1 MYHGFCVFMF
11 VCMFGASVRTNFLP
25 VNPLLEMQSN
35 WKSHACI
42 LGISACVCVCVICVC
57 ACVYTYVLS
66 RSLRVFVCECARVC
80 AVVLRSGHSVA
91 GQEGRD
97 NACTYF
103 HICTMQRMS
112 VCYVL
117 TQSEVQ

>member
-1 MYHGFCVFMF
+1 MF
-11 VCMFGASVRTNFLP
+11 VCASF
-25 VNPLLEMQSN
+25 
-35 WKSHACI
+35 
-42 LGISACVCVCVICVC
+42 VCVHVSIHV
-57 ACVYTYVLS
+57 YVLS
-66 RSLRVFVCECARVC
+66 ISLCVFVCECARVC
-80 AVVLRSGHSVA
+80 AVVLSSGHSVA